1 MDQNQPPRRVSFHSN
16 VAADSTSSISSN
28 TPSLSNPPANR
39 GRPSSSFGGPRLRPL
54 TQLKDESVKQP
65 TRKTSHEDH
74 ASFGS
79 IHQSEHSRRGS
90 MSANSMANSPRS
102 SLPTP
107 GLTTSSTSVPT
118 FTLGARVR
126 DLDVESNSHPR
137 QASPHPYDVILPGE
151 EQRRTALPTKNR
163 ALTTIA
169 SSTVGSNRIGS
180 FVNQPRNTPIGARR
194 FTQPAASFSHGSGT
208 ISSTGTANQA
218 AALHARRFS
227 TIAREPSVAVRARHS
242 HGWSAVSDVDHPEE
256 GSNEAKKSA
265 HSDARILLNSFSSLM
280 GQEGG
285 GEAVGNFVR
294 YILSG
299 GLANLKTDVIKLT
312 NKVLES
318 VPALQAAYL
327 TVHIHEIL
335 EQLQRVGGLLY
346 AEPEIASM
354 FSELSGSIFSFMSAT
369 QSAPT
374 GVSCFSLLRKMMDKV
389 VSLSIYKS
397 AFLNLLDRV
406 CQLIM
411 ASESVRDGLWSRL
424 SDSLFGSQGATEQ
437 NEVRHIA
444 EFLSLLFASIEQLT
458 GSSIKPLV
466 KSFVSWIALID
477 ESSTTLASE
486 TRNILT
492 RPPPATVP
500 PSSDYRMHP
509 LGYVYSPSDTDAKL
523 DLILRTWSSGLFDTP
538 THKDV
543 YGRFKRHLENVMLGI
558 QGNSTFARFSRD
570 LRRVWFGIMGNS
582 NTNQPGTGIAGALEC
597 VKTLLSQLLV
607 IPLGD
612 VEHHDEAT
620 QLVFSNLD
628 LSLVDELPSEF
639 GFNAH
644 STFHAHDSTFR
655 SSTSF
660 SMKHLQLKS
669 KSVPFTYINK
679 SESAVEHTGTLDARF
694 ALDVVITLSPKDKAL
709 FHMFSSL
716 PTYEGTKLVV
726 TSADIKFYPTN
737 SNTSN
742 TIWPVLE
749 KHLINSVQHRVTG
762 WMESFFQTWLPT
774 KSHIA
779 VQTPK
784 LTVSALNTPAQ
795 AQKLAQ
801 PSRTPETHGT
811 ARDRFKASIRDLTG
825 LKTGSVL
832 THLQN
837 PLSGPSSP
845 LLSPAVDGESI
856 DAKRKR
862 RQSMAD
868 HLTDIS
874 KADSTLPQNIQRPPV
889 ASSNY
894 QGLSHHAL
902 PNVFDEDD
910 DEMLTE
916 YDTMARSLS
925 VSAERDTTSL
935 STVLRPVV
943 SDKADFNSVLSHRG
957 GMPLFPTGEMTYD
970 AYQMAEASMG
980 ELDSNVGNL
989 NHRELSSMAQSLS
1002 ELTSRDTTIRETIEH
1017 PPTSDTLY
1025 HEHDVLGLVNNMTMD
1040 KVTRHLSGL
1049 PDGDDKLATDVSM
1062 QPKLIRS
1069 GSQPQGLIDKVIMA
1083 DLLTEKL
1090 KADNTLPEHQ
1100 ATGDLAG
1107 PVSGLGVPTRP
1118 GLTRLPT
1125 DEVIPM
1131 GKVLNKFAT
1140 VDTTLPENI
1149 ASPPGHQPV
1158 LRHPSSRGSF
1168 ASLRNVH
1175 PMSNT
1180 LDSTIE
1186 MDFTTPEGQSEMYRI
1201 YDKVK
1206 HGSVGAEQ
1214 PVVGLTEQELKQRR
1228 QSFKL
1233 SDEAM
1238 QDTTL
1243 LETIRRPP
1251 AIDPKMVF
1259 TAEPSSAVEELHK
1272 QRKKSMNAGQIA

>member
-1 MDQNQPPRRVSFHSN
+1 MDQNQPPRRVSFHTD

-28 TPSLSNPPANR
+28 TSNVSNPPSNR

-54 TQLKDESVKQP
+54 TQLNDEAVKQP
-65 TRKTSHEDH
+65 ARKTSHEDQP
-74 ASFGS
+74 SGS

-90 MSANSMANSPRS
+90 MSANSLANSPHS
-102 SLPTP
+102 TLPTP
-107 GLTTSSTSVPT
+107 GLTTSSSSVPN

-126 DLDVESNSHPR
+126 DLDVESTLHTR
-137 QASPHPYDVILPGE
+137 QACPHPYDVILPGE
-151 EQRRTALPTKNR
+151 EQRRTALPTKSR

-180 FVNQPRNTPIGARR
+180 FANQSRNTPIGARR
-194 FTQPAASFSHGSGT
+194 FTQPAASFSYGGGT

-242 HGWSAVSDVDHPEE
+242 HGWSAVSDVDYPED
-256 GSNEAKKSA
+256 GSSEAKKSA
-265 HSDARILLNSFSSLM
+265 HSDARILLNSFNSLM

-285 GEAVGNFVR
+285 GEAVGKLVK

-299 GLANLKTDVIKLT
+299 GLANLKTDVTKLIS
-312 NKVLES
+312 KVLES
-318 VPALQAAYL
+318 VPTLQAAYL
-327 TVHIHEIL
+327 TVHLHEIL
-335 EQLQRVGGLLY
+335 EQFQRIGGLLY
-346 AEPEIASM
+346 AEPEISSM
-354 FSELSGSIFSFMSAT
+354 FAELSGSVFSFMSAT

-374 GVSCFSLLRKMMDKV
+374 GVSCFTILRTMMDKV
-389 VSLSIYKS
+389 VSLSIYRS

-406 CQLIM
+406 SQLIL

-424 SDSLFGSQGATEQ
+424 SDSLFGPQVVTEQ

-466 KSFVSWIALID
+466 KSFVSWVALID
-477 ESSTTLASE
+477 ESSTKLASE
-486 TRNILT
+486 TRDILT
-492 RPPPATVP
+492 RPLAATVP
-500 PSSDYRMHP
+500 PSSDYQMHP
-509 LGYVYSPSDTDAKL
+509 LGYVYSPSETEAKL
-523 DLILRTWSSGLFDTP
+523 DLILKAWSSGLFDTP

-570 LRRVWFGIMGNS
+570 LRRVWFGIMGDS
-582 NTNQPGTGIAGALEC
+582 DSNQPGTGVEGALEC
-597 VKTLLSQLLV
+597 AKTLLSHLLV
-607 IPLGD
+607 IPLGN
-612 VEHHDEAT
+612 VEHHDENT

-655 SSTSF
+655 SNTSF
-660 SMKHLQLKS
+660 SMKNFQLKS

-679 SESAVEHTGTLDARF
+679 SESSVELTGTLDAKF
-694 ALDVVITLSPKDKAL
+694 ALDIVTTLSPKDKAL
-709 FHMFSSL
+709 FHTFSSL
-716 PTYEGTKLVV
+716 PVYEGTKLVV

-737 SNTSN
+737 SNTSH

-749 KHLINSVQHRVTG
+749 KHLINSVQHRVTS
-762 WMESFFQTWLPT
+762 WMESFFLTWFPT
-774 KSHIA
+774 KPHIA

-801 PSRTPETHGT
+801 PARSPETHGT

-868 HLTDIS
+868 HLTDVS

-894 QGLSHHAL
+894 QGLSQHAL

-910 DEMLTE
+910 DEMATE

-943 SDKADFNSVLSHRG
+943 SDKADLNSVLSHRG
-957 GMPLFPTGEMTYD
+957 GMPIFPAVEMSYE
-970 AYQMAEASMG
+970 AYRMAEESMG
-980 ELDSNVGNL
+980 EFGSNAGNL
-989 NHRELSSMAQSLS
+989 NPRELSSMAQSLS
-1002 ELTSRDTTIRETIEH
+1002 ELTSRDTTIRETIEN
-1017 PPTSDTLY
+1017 PPTIDTL
-1025 HEHDVLGLVNNMTMD
+1025 HDEQHVLGLVNNMTMD

-1049 PDGDDKLATDVSM
+1049 PDSGEKVVTDVAM
-1062 QPKLIRS
+1062 QKKLVRS
-1069 GSQPQGLIDKVIMA
+1069 GSHPQELTEKVVMA
-1083 DLLTEKL
+1083 DLLTDKL
-1090 KADNTLPEHQ
+1090 MVDNTLPEHQ

-1125 DEVIPM
+1125 NEVIPM
-1131 GKVLNKFAT
+1131 GKVLTKSAT
-1140 VDTTLPENI
+1140 VDTTLTENI
-1149 ASPPGHQPV
+1149 ASPPGHEPV
-1158 LRHPSSRGSF
+1158 LRHPSSGGSF
-1168 ASLRNVH
+1168 APLKNVH

-1186 MDFTTPEGQSEMYRI
+1186 MDFTTPEGQSEMYRM
-1201 YDKVK
+1201 YDRAKT
-1206 HGSVGAEQ
+1206 GSVGAEQ
-1214 PVVGLTEQELKQRR
+1214 QVVGLTEQELKQRR

-1238 QDTTL
+1238 RDTTL

-1251 AIDPKMVF
+1251 VIDPKVVP

-1272 QRKKSMNAGQIA
+1272 QRKKSMNAGLIA